1 MGWTAFYLGL
11 TVLFE
16 AFGTACIQ
24 ASQQFTRPWPTL
36 GVFVGYGAAFWFLS
50 LTLRDLPL
58 GVVYAT
64 WSGLGIVMACVSGW
78 WLFGQRLDTA
88 ALAGIALVTAGIV
101 VMHLFSTRLG
111 T

>member
-1 MGWTAFYLGL
+1 MGWTALYLGL

-24 ASQQFTRPWPTL
+24 ASRQFTETLPTC
-36 GVFVGYGAAFWFLS
+36 GTIIGYGGAFWFLS

-64 WSGLGIVMACVSGW
+64 WSGLGILLACASGW
-78 WLFGQRLDTA
+78 VLFGQRPDA
-88 ALAGIALVTAGIV
+88 AAVAGIALITTGIL
-101 VMHLFSTRLG
+101 VMHLFSTGVRG
-111 T
+111 